1 MCFYLGARNLINN
14 NYRLILIFCFLLHI
28 ILCMVAVN
36 FIYCVYM
43 YVYIV
48 SLDQLVAVVAFRG
61 RQSFGDGPA
70 ACLQG
75 SFEVLFG

>member
-1 MCFYLGARNLINN
+1 MKFNRFSYNN
-14 NYRLILIFCFLLHI
+14 CRFIGFLFALFS
-28 ILCMVAVN
+28 LN
-36 FIYCVYM
+36 FRVR
-43 YVYIV
+43 IV